1 MKKNE
6 IKKISWRQHNKN
18 KKQKGGGIMEEKKE
32 KEKSYGMV
40 GCHMSI
46 FFKKIIMMSY
56 LTCDVKK
63 KKWWQLATR
72 WEEG

>member
-1 MKKNE
+1 MKLKRFHKENI
-6 IKKISWRQHNKN
+6 IKKKKKVEVLWRR
-18 KKQKGGGIMEEKKE
+18 KKRK

-63 KKWWQLATR
+63 KKWWQFATR
-72 WEEG
+72 